1 MLLQHVNAFILIFI
15 AVMQPVLLQESVQIE
30 PCPTM
35 GTSAYILVTISSAL
49 DYEGFIGLL
58 TFYSRVMPID
68 ETIKYKFNFGINT
81 SVSIETKSLWNE
93 METWI
98 EDSAQMQKFW
108 ESSKTTSSAFQ
119 QSDDPQAPLSSVIKS
134 FSDII
139 ANDNQ
144 QSSTVVQKKQVV
156 LLTDYIP
163 LNVTDAM
170 NRITKVNV
178 QKLGVYHE
186 MNLTDVAKL
195 VSFPVYS
202 AADDILLN
210 RVRQDFQ
217 RPLDFE
223 FPTTVYQGKPVE
235 RVSLFMMEFD
245 AGTIHQTLSNSADG
259 DLCSVPSNK
268 MLDQLLKV
276 RFAHNDTIREL
287 SLPFLGDNTE
297 AFAQRCIA
305 RVSQTIGGSSGDQC
319 DQTVQKL
326 LEVFVSNAQE
336 TNEFTSLLVTNT
348 ECAASKVANYSGA
361 VSGKAWVR
369 LILSQDL
376 SEAYTD
382 LIAPLADQGF
392 LNSTVN
398 RQVVL
403 NTAFYLQ
410 NYSTS
415 CTSEMPLVPLVSA
428 RPYHRPKHLYIAL
441 DDMRQHKKQ
450 MEILTEMMLQ
460 PRAYKTAKE
469 CPKVARLPWEI
480 KSDHVHIDR
489 EFLLGEGT
497 ISNVYLGKLKG
508 KAPILQWIGR
518 VEMKQYQDCPVAV
531 RVPRHFDEPEEDQL
545 FREIT
550 SMRRL
555 RHHDHIA
562 LFLGWTNKNDLV
574 CSLLELT
581 HMNLLKYLGQINETV
596 SDGDATSTAY
606 IPYQMLFK
614 IIWEICDGISYIH
627 SRNLIHR
634 DLAARNVLLTTGLR
648 AKISGFGF
656 CSDPD
661 DPKFS
666 GNSLAVRYLP
676 VRWLAPEC
684 FQGKFSQKS
693 DTWSFGV
700 LLYETFTLGEVPYDD
715 LQKPEEIVEC
725 VLHSRIPAHPKYASR
740 QTYNIMQRCFHR
752 FPERRP
758 LFNQLKD
765 IFHSEMETLFVN
777 PSFEGDDEQ

>member
-1 MLLQHVNAFILIFI
+1 
-15 AVMQPVLLQESVQIE
+15 
-30 PCPTM
+30 
-35 GTSAYILVTISSAL
+35 
-49 DYEGFIGLL
+49 
-58 TFYSRVMPID
+58 MPID
-68 ETIKYKFNFGINT
+68 ETIKYKFDFGINT

-108 ESSKTTSSAFQ
+108 ESSRTTSGAFQ

-144 QSSTVVQKKQVV
+144 QSSTVAMKKQVV

-178 QKLGVYHE
+178 QKLGVFHE
-186 MNLTDVAKL
+186 MNLTDVAKF

-210 RVRQDFQ
+210 KVRQDFQ

-223 FPTTVYQGKPVE
+223 FPTTVYQGKPVD
-235 RVSLFMMEFD
+235 RVSLFMMGFD

-276 RFAHNDTIREL
+276 RFAHNDTIR
-287 SLPFLGDNTE
+287 
-297 AFAQRCIA
+297 
-305 RVSQTIGGSSGDQC
+305 VGGSSGDQC

-415 CTSEMPLVPLVSA
+415 CTSEMPLVPLVNA

-441 DDMRQHKKQ
+441 DDMVWITACATISVSVVGVLIYQHVKRQHKKQ

-562 LFLGWTNKNDLV
+562 LFLGWTNKNDLEKLDNLYV
-574 CSLLELT
+574 LLITLT
-581 HMNLLKYLGQINETV
+581 TSVHMMRAKFSV

-740 QTYNIMQRCFHR
+740 QT
-752 FPERRP
+752 
-758 LFNQLKD
+758 
-765 IFHSEMETLFVN
+765 
-777 PSFEGDDEQ
+777 